1 MAFIRSQLPV
11 AVLIAVTIASG
22 AIAGVLG
29 NRWGEPVDLAE
40 AGARIDHFPDR
51 IGDWEVQKAEEYP
64 ESVRELLQ
72 CSGSTDRRYQHRQT
86 GAVVD
91 VAFQVGPPGPT
102 AVHTPDVCFSSQ
114 AYKSQGPRKQ
124 LRLDGSS
131 DAADTFWEQSFQAK
145 SLEGERLEVVYS
157 WNDGGRWTAADRPR
171 YQYAGRPLLY
181 KMMVVARSD
190 SGEEREER
198 RGRCR
203 QFLEALLPLL
213 DSTVLVHQ
221 AS

>member
-29 NRWGEPVDLAE
+29 NRWGAPVDLAE
-40 AGARIDHFPDR
+40 AGARIDRFPDR
-51 IGDWEVQKAEEYP
+51 IGEWEVQSAAPFDEP
-64 ESVRELLQ
+64 VREMLE
-72 CSGSTDRRYQHRQT
+72 CTGSTDRRYRHRQT
-86 GAVVD
+86 GAVID
-91 VAFQVGPPGPT
+91 VALQVGPPGPT

-114 AYKSQGPRKQ
+114 AYTVQGPRKQ
-124 LRLDGSS
+124 MRLDGSAA
-131 DAADTFWEQSFQAK
+131 AADTFWEQSFQAK
-145 SLEGERLEVVYS
+145 SLEGERLEVVYA
-157 WNDGGRWTAADRPR
+157 WNDGGRWTAAERPR